1 MLLTLLLAC
10 AKTPVPPPPRMQV
23 GDEGLRAE
31 LVTNGPLEDR
41 LAAPDNAEWVLF
53 YAGEQRGDLAPCGCP
68 SRPRGGLPRSA
79 SLVTASGPSMF
90 VNAGGWLDAGQ
101 GLDGNP
107 IPEAALKNQWMVRG
121 LTEMSPAAV
130 HVGFED
136 LLGLASLDAPPMALP
151 MVSANLKGPGI
162 EPVVFAEHRGL
173 RFAFTGV
180 SHQGHSSIQTP
191 DYERLPPSAAAKA
204 VLSDLPD
211 NVDVVI
217 LFSHGATDAAKR
229 LAKSGRVDAVIDT
242 QDHRGFDAPFR
253 VGGAIWINSHTQGLR
268 LGEFR
273 MGSSGALDRKI
284 DLDDTLPDEPSL
296 RAIADEAAAEI
307 EGLRVRLFG
316 P

>member
-1 MLLTLLLAC
+1 MFLTLLMAC
-10 AKTPVPPPPRMQV
+10 AKNPALPPPRMQL
-23 GDEGLRAE
+23 GDDGLRAE
-31 LVTNGPLEDR
+31 LVTNGALEER
-41 LAAPDNAEWVLF
+41 LATPDNADWVLF

-79 SLVTASGPSMF
+79 SIVNSSDPSMF

-107 IPEAALKNQWMVRG
+107 IPEAALKNLWMLRG
-121 LTEMSPAAV
+121 LTKMRPAAV

-136 LLGLASLDAPPMALP
+136 LVGLSSLESPPLTLP
-151 MVSANLKGPGI
+151 MVSANLRGPGI

-180 SHQGHSSIQTP
+180 SHRGHSSIQTP
-191 DYERLPPSAAAKA
+191 DYERLPPHAAANA
-204 VLSDLPD
+204 VLSSLPTD
-211 NVDVVI
+211 VDVVI

-229 LAKSGRVDAVIDT
+229 LAKSGRIDAVIDT
-242 QDHRGFDAPFR
+242 QDHRSFDAPFR
-253 VGGAIWINSHTQGLR
+253 VGDAIWINSHTQGLR

-273 MGSSGALDRKI
+273 MGSNGGLDRKI
-284 DLDDTLPDEPSL
+284 DLDDTLPDDPSL